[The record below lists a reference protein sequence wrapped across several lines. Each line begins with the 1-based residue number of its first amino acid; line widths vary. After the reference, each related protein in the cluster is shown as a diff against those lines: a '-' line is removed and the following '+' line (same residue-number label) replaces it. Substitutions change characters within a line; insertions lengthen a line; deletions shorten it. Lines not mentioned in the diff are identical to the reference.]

1 MLSRDAEPV
10 VVLIDAILE
19 WAKPLCFTS
28 CGNYLCQQLLEKG
41 EVDDKRRFI
50 EEIKLVSRLFATS
63 F

>member
-50 EEIKLVSRLFATS
+50 EEIK
-63 F
+63 